1 MVVKHACHNP
11 GYRSLRTSEGDQI
24 MDQGLMFQI
33 VARFGA
39 TAVVLVLFGLV
50 LIAASVGA
58 RHSLRRLCT
67 RTEGAAAVEFSLCLL
82 PLLLIVGGII
92 DFGHCWY
99 MESVVA
105 TASRE
110 GARYATRYTVNP
122 SNPTQRLAP
131 NALSPSVTSYVT
143 TNYGGLFNSDE
154 NFAVT
159 PGGTGYTSTTA
170 GLPVSIQISAQKNWF
185 LLSFLI
191 PGLTNPQPL
200 TSTTVMSLE

>member
-1 MVVKHACHNP
+1 
-11 GYRSLRTSEGDQI
+11 

-33 VARFGA
+33 VAWFGA

-67 RTEGAAAVEFSLCLL
+67 RTEGAAAVEFAICLI

-92 DFGHCWY
+92 DFSHCWY
-99 MESVVA
+99 MESVLA

-131 NALSPSVTSYVT
+131 NALSPSVTSYIT
-143 TNYGGLFNSDE
+143 DKYGSLFRSDE
-154 NFAVT
+154 DLTIT
-159 PGGTGYTSTTA
+159 PGDTGFTSTT
-170 GLPVSIQISAQKNWF
+170 S
-185 LLSFLI
+185 
-191 PGLTNPQPL
+191 
-200 TSTTVMSLE
+200 